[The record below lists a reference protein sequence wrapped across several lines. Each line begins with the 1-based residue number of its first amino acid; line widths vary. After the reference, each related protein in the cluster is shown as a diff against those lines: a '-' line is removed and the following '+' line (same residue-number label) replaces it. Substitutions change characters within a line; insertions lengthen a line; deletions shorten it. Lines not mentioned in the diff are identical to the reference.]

1 MTINK
6 GKRLAAV
13 ATDGSADNAHSS
25 EPRIDAH
32 SSEPRIDRV
41 TQTRLGDQ
49 LRAMYD
55 DLVGQ
60 PVPDRFKDLL
70 DRLEK
75 GGTSEKAQ

>member
-1 MTINK
+1 MTGNK

-13 ATDGSADNAHSS
+13 ISDGSATNPHSS
-25 EPRIDAH
+25 EPKL
-32 SSEPRIDRV
+32 DRT

-55 DLVGQ
+55 DLVSQ

-70 DRLEK
+70 ERLEQ
-75 GGTSEKAQ
+75 GGKTEKAR

>member
-13 ATDGSADNAHSS
+13 ATDGSADN
-25 EPRIDAH
+25 AH

-75 GGTSEKAQ
+75 GGTPEKAR

>member
-1 MTINK
+1 MTGNK

-13 ATDGSADNAHSS
+13 VSDGSASNAHFP
-25 EPRIDAH
+25 EPQ
-32 SSEPRIDRV
+32 IDRN

-55 DLVGQ
+55 DLVSQ

-70 DRLEK
+70 ERLEQ
-75 GGTSEKAQ
+75 GSTPEKAR

>member
-13 ATDGSADNAHSS
+13 VTDGAADDALSS
-25 EPRIDAH
+25 EPK
-32 SSEPRIDRV
+32 IDRV

-55 DLVGQ
+55 DLVSQ

-70 DRLEK
+70 ERLEN
-75 GGTSEKAQ
+75 GGASEKAQ

>member
-1 MTINK
+1 MTSNK

-13 ATDGSADNAHSS
+13 VTDGLADNG
-25 EPRIDAH
+25 H
-32 SSEPRIDRV
+32 SSEPRIDRP

-55 DLVGQ
+55 DLVNQ

-75 GGTSEKAQ
+75 GGAPEKAR

>member
-13 ATDGSADNAHSS
+13 VTDGSPDNAHLS
-25 EPRIDAH
+25 EPK
-32 SSEPRIDRV
+32 IDRM

-55 DLVGQ
+55 ELVSQ

-70 DRLEK
+70 ERLEK
-75 GGTSEKAQ
+75 GGASETAR

>member
-1 MTINK
+1 MTGSK

-13 ATDGSADNAHSS
+13 ISDETADKQHLL
-25 EPRIDAH
+25 EPKL
-32 SSEPRIDRV
+32 DRT

-55 DLVGQ
+55 DLVSQ

-70 DRLEK
+70 DRLEQ
-75 GGTSEKAQ
+75 GSTPEKAR

>member
-13 ATDGSADNAHSS
+13 ATDGSADN
-25 EPRIDAH
+25 AH

>member
-13 ATDGSADNAHSS
+13 VTDGSPDNAHSS
-25 EPRIDAH
+25 EPT
-32 SSEPRIDRV
+32 IDRV

-55 DLVGQ
+55 ELVSQ

-70 DRLEK
+70 ERLEK
-75 GGTSEKAQ
+75 GGASETAR

>member
-13 ATDGSADNAHSS
+13 VTDGSADDALSS
-25 EPRIDAH
+25 EPT
-32 SSEPRIDRV
+32 IDRV

-55 DLVGQ
+55 DLVSQ

-70 DRLEK
+70 ERLEN
-75 GGTSEKAQ
+75 GGASEKAQ

>member
-1 MTINK
+1 MTGNK
-6 GKRLAAV
+6 GKRLAA
-13 ATDGSADNAHSS
+13 ADGAADNSH
-25 EPRIDAH
+25 EPKL
-32 SSEPRIDRV
+32 DRM

-55 DLVGQ
+55 ELVGQ

-75 GGTSEKAQ
+75 GGTPEKAR

>member
-1 MTINK
+1 MTVNK
-6 GKRLAAV
+6 GKRLAA
-13 ATDGSADNAHSS
+13 ADGAADGAADNSHESH
-25 EPRIDAH
+25 EPKL
-32 SSEPRIDRV
+32 DRM

-55 DLVGQ
+55 ELVGQ

-75 GGTSEKAQ
+75 GGTPEEAR

>member
-6 GKRLAAV
+6 GKRLTAV
-13 ATDGSADNAHSS
+13 ATDGSAD
-25 EPRIDAH
+25 DAH
-32 SSEPRIDRV
+32 ASEPRIDRV

>member
-1 MTINK
+1 MTIHK

-13 ATDGSADNAHSS
+13 ATDGSADN
-25 EPRIDAH
+25 AH

>member
-6 GKRLAAV
+6 EKRLAAV
-13 ATDGSADNAHSS
+13 ATDGSADN
-25 EPRIDAH
+25 AH

>member
-25 EPRIDAH
+25 EPRID
-32 SSEPRIDRV
+32 RV

-55 DLVGQ
+55 ELVGQ

-75 GGTSEKAQ
+75 GGPSEKAQ

>member
-6 GKRLAAV
+6 GKGLAAV
-13 ATDGSADNAHSS
+13 VTDGSPDNAHSS
-25 EPRIDAH
+25 EPK
-32 SSEPRIDRV
+32 IDRV

-55 DLVGQ
+55 ELVSQ

-70 DRLEK
+70 ERLEK
-75 GGTSEKAQ
+75 GGASETAR